1 LREAVDLRRLDA
13 DSTAPPI
20 GDTIEGMRR
29 EFSAGGVVVRRMR
42 GRWWAAVVRPR
53 REHHRPQVWAL
64 PKGLIDDGE
73 RGLETAIREVYE
85 ETGLHARG
93 DRKLGDVRYVYTWE
107 GERVFKVVSFF
118 LLRAVGG
125 RIGDL
130 PPGMEI
136 EVAEARWVPL
146 DDAATVL
153 SYRGERAVAV
163 KALEAVT
170 EEGFR

>member
-1 LREAVDLRRLDA
+1 
-13 DSTAPPI
+13 
-20 GDTIEGMRR
+20 MRR

-64 PKGLIDDGE
+64 PKGLIDEGE

-85 ETGLHARG
+85 ETGLRAAG
-93 DRKLGDVRYVYTWE
+93 ERKLGDVRYVYTWD

-146 DDAATVL
+146 EDAPTVL
-153 SYRGERAVAV
+153 SYGGEREMAR
-163 KALEAVT
+163 KALDVASQ
-170 EEGFR
+170 EGFR